1 MFLEPQVQVYQEPA
15 SKYLIIQ
22 KKYPQDAESSGQ
34 FTSHFDNSYM
44 NTHTASRKYNHN
56 EEEDEDVEPRE
67 GISVEPARFKPMA
80 QTRA

>member
-1 MFLEPQVQVYQEPA
+1 
-15 SKYLIIQ
+15 
-22 KKYPQDAESSGQ
+22 
-34 FTSHFDNSYM
+34 M

-67 GISVEPARFKPMA
+67 GISVEPARFKLMG